1 MATGQVNDTRNPR
14 LEAALSYARRG
25 WHVFPCLA
33 GLKVPATERGFYDA
47 TTDQVQ
53 IERWWTDNPHWN
65 VAIATGASGL
75 AVIDVDPA
83 GLAHWDKLLAD
94 FPDLAE
100 AARGAPRVV
109 TPRDGFHIYLKGDG
123 PTTTSKLTPGI
134 DTRGAGGYVL
144 APPSYV
150 NDGKSK
156 GAYEGD
162 LAWVEPVSIPDTFGE
177 RLAAMKAPVERSAPA
192 LPPEEIRWDMPETIV
207 RAEAWLQTLVDAGD
221 VAVEGCGGDQRTY
234 EVCCR
239 VLEMGITP
247 DSALDLI
254 ARIWNSACRPPWDER
269 ELKIKIRNAWD
280 YGQETR
286 GGKAE
291 RPMEDEHKHLL
302 DAPETPEDEAR
313 AAEYERFTPRPIQE
327 ARRNLKA
334 PEWLVQDVIPRRGTG
349 ILYGP
354 SQTFKTFVLLDLAM
368 AISTGHGPNW
378 WQYGDLEPRPV
389 LYLAGEGPHAFK
401 GQRIDAWL
409 ACNPLPG
416 LLERSRLL
424 VVDEVP
430 PFDMHAYWLHMVE
443 WLKERDIKPAMVVI
457 DTLSRALMGMD
468 ENSAKDAGR
477 ATGKLDWLARQL
489 DSFVVA
495 VHHTGKDAARGMRG
509 SYAWFGNVDV
519 VLETDRRNE
528 RHTAVDVHIR
538 KMKDGDQPDKP
549 IHLEGAPFG
558 STLAFTR
565 DWNYEEPEAVE
576 APEVPSGPGSEEW
589 LQPEALVAVLC
600 KGPHHTEHLAEA
612 LSQYHNVAL
621 RKVRRGLQ
629 REMKGRYKAWAP
641 DGTVWKLPSDHPA
654 SRPEMEF

>member
-1 MATGQVNDTRNPR
+1 MDDTRNPR

-33 GLKVPATERGFYDA
+33 GLKAPATAHGHQDA
-47 TTDQVQ
+47 TTDQAQ
-53 IERWWTDNPHWN
+53 IERWWTDNPNWN
-65 VAIATGASGL
+65 VGISAGASGL
-75 AVIDVDPA
+75 AVVDVDPA
-83 GLAHWDKLLAD
+83 GLAHWDKLLED

-100 AARGAPRVV
+100 AVRSAPRVV
-109 TPRDGFHIYLKGDG
+109 TPRDGFHVYLKGDG
-123 PTTTSKLTPGI
+123 PTTASKLAPGI

-144 APPSYV
+144 APPSV
-150 NDGKSK
+150 VDDGKSK
-156 GAYEGD
+156 GSYIGD
-162 LAWVEPVSIPDTFGE
+162 LEWVEPVPVPPAFGE
-177 RLAAMKAPVERSAPA
+177 RLAALKAPVERSAPT
-192 LPPEEIRWDMPETIV
+192 LPPEEIRWDTPETTV

-247 DSALDLI
+247 DGALDLI
-254 ARIWNSACRPPWDER
+254 SRVWNPACRPPWDER
-269 ELKIKIRNAWD
+269 ELAAKIRNAWD

-286 GGKAE
+286 GGKAG
-291 RPMEDEHKHLL
+291 RPLEEEHKHLL
-302 DAPETPEDEAR
+302 DAPETPEDQAR

-327 ARRNLKA
+327 ARKNLRE
-334 PEWLVQDVIPRRGTG
+334 PEWLVQDIIPRRGTG

-354 SQTFKTFVLLDLAM
+354 SQTFKTFLLLDLAM
-368 AISTGHGPNW
+368 AISTGHGSNW
-378 WQYGDLEPRPV
+378 WQYGDREPRPI

-409 ACNPLPG
+409 AANPLPG
-416 LLERSRLL
+416 LLDRSRLF

-430 PFDMHAYWLHMVE
+430 PFEMHAYWTHMVDY
-443 WLKERDIKPAMVVI
+443 LKANNIKPAMVVI

-468 ENSAKDAGR
+468 ENSAKDAGK

-489 DSFVVA
+489 DSFVIA

-519 VLETDRRNE
+519 VLETDRKNE
-528 RHTAVDVHIR
+528 RHVAVDLHVR

-549 IHLEGAPFG
+549 LHFEGAPYG

-576 APEVPSGPGSEEW
+576 APEAASGPGSEEW
-589 LQPEALVAVLC
+589 LQPDALVSVLM
-600 KGPHHTEHLAEA
+600 KGPHTLEHLAEA
-612 LSQYHNVAL
+612 LSQYHNVSL

-629 REMKGRYKAWAP
+629 QAAKGRLRAWAP
-641 DGTVWKLPSDHPA
+641 DGSVWKLPGDHPA
-654 SRPEMEF
+654 MQGMEF